1 MGGSEIRELFPAI
14 LLGHGIL
21 AFMGM
26 LPIQPKD
33 VMLIL
38 ERTYMPTQCAPCGLV
53 GSPSILVLVT
63 IERKQMHSPGT
74 NHNDN

>member
-14 LLGHGIL
+14 LLGRGIL

-38 ERTYMPTQCAPCGLV
+38 ERTYMPTMCTVWSGGITKYLGVSDFRTQTDAQPWNQ
-53 GSPSILVLVT
+53 P
-63 IERKQMHSPGT
+63 Q
-74 NHNDN
+74 